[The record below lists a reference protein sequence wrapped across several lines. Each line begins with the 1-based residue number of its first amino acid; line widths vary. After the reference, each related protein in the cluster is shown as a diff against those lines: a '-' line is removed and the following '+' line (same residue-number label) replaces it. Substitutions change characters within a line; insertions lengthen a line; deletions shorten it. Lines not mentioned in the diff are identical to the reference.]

1 MKLKDTW
8 SLEENLWP
16 PSWTIKKAQHWRFWT
31 MVLEKTLESL
41 LDCKEIQPVHPKGNQ
56 SWIFIWKDWCWSWN
70 SNTLATWCK
79 ELTHLKIPWL
89 IWKDPHIRINLQ
101 QLQQQDPAAFLDEM
115 VQSATSTFYNRE
127 QERKAK
133 GQERDKKR
141 ETRHAQM
148 LAALQGSPMANP
160 ESLKDKAWGKCL
172 ILDRWDIGPKS
183 VQTVTSLLKQLATNA
198 INWDTGWHSA
208 LGTQEPQGQVTNLPS
223 WWSAGLK
230 WPTPASPPV
239 TDNHHGAGA
248 KGATG
253 YGR

>member
-8 SLEENLWP
+8 SLEENMWP

-141 ETRHAQM
+141 QDMPRC
-148 LAALQGSPMANP
+148 
-160 ESLKDKAWGKCL
+160 W
-172 ILDRWDIGPKS
+172 
-183 VQTVTSLLKQLATNA
+183 
-198 INWDTGWHSA
+198 
-208 LGTQEPQGQVTNLPS
+208 LPS
-223 WWSAGLK
+223 REALLQTLG
-230 WPTPASPPV
+230 P
-239 TDNHHGAGA
+239 
-248 KGATG
+248 
-253 YGR
+253 